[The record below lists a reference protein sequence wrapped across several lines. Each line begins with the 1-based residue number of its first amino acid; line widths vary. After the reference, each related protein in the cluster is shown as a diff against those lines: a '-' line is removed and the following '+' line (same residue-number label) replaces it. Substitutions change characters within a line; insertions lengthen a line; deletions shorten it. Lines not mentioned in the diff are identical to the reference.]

1 MTRPIDTSLSQ
12 RLRFSTDPEL
22 RRAFLVTPDPL
33 PGNFRFGRALEVLDR
48 LAEDAALAYVR
59 RVAPDARVVT
69 AAIDRITVRSPADV
83 SRDMELSA
91 RINHVW
97 RTSLEVGIRVEQPG
111 DPVPHVASCYCTMVA
126 RRGEKSIPLPPLE
139 YGDDLERK
147 RAQRAIER
155 RENHRRRQAAALEPP
170 TREAHE
176 LLARL
181 HAAQEE
187 PGFRGLLAGRL
198 VRHTWERMYPEH
210 EHVPQKIFGGHLMHR
225 AYELA
230 EIGAEE
236 IAPDRV
242 VCVAVNRVNF
252 FTPVRIGDKL
262 HFTSR
267 VVYTGR
273 TSICVEVEIERIS
286 LDRTTKALSNTA
298 IFTFVNV
305 DRDLL
310 PRPVPAVYPTT
321 YAEDRRYLEAY
332 RRHRRRRLHRD
343 RLSTRSAA
351 PPG

>member
-1 MTRPIDTSLSQ
+1 MTRPIETSLS
-12 RLRFSTDPEL
+12 RTLPFSTDEEL

-33 PGNFRFGRALEVLDR
+33 PGNFRFGRALEVLDQ

-59 RVAPDARVVT
+59 RTAPEARVVT

-83 SRDMELSA
+83 ARDMEFHA
-91 RINHVW
+91 RVNHVW

-126 RRGEKSIPLPPLE
+126 RQGETSIPIPPLE
-139 YGDDLERK
+139 YGDALERK
-147 RAQRAIER
+147 RAQRAVER
-155 RENHRRRQAAALEPP
+155 REMNRRRQAAALEPP
-170 TREAHE
+170 RREEYE

-181 HAAQEE
+181 HAAQEQQ
-187 PGFRGLLAGRL
+187 GFRGLLAGRL

-262 HFTSR
+262 HFASR

-273 TSICVEVEIERIS
+273 ASICVEVEIERIS
-286 LDRTTKALSNTA
+286 LDRTTKALSNTCV
-298 IFTFVNV
+298 FTFVNV
-305 DRDLL
+305 DRELK

-321 YAEDRRYLEAY
+321 YAEDRRYIEAY
-332 RRHRRRRLHRD
+332 RRHRRRQVWKQGRE
-343 RLSTRSAA
+343 RSALT
-351 PPG
+351 PL